1 MFPVNLD
8 RQVYQEEVDLK
19 ATEDRKGQMDQE
31 GKMVKQGQAD
41 PKVKREMMEVP
52 VNQGNRAFLALKEW
66 WYGMREMVCLW

>member
-1 MFPVNLD
+1 MYL
-8 RQVYQEEVDLK
+8 EEVDLK

-52 VNQGNRAFLALKEW
+52 VNQGNRAFLALKE
-66 WYGMREMVCLW
+66 